1 MKEKQIL
8 ETNIDVSI
16 IIPCKNEGANLK
28 WTVDSLMKS
37 QNVLNYEII
46 VVDDGSS
53 DGCSVFLKGDVYKK
67 ITLIK
72 TNSIGAG
79 QARNIG
85 VEAANGKYFM
95 FCDAH
100 IKVPH
105 KWLDGLVNTLKTFDA
120 DVVTPCITDIYN
132 PLAAAYG
139 LTWNNRLAVRW
150 ISRKPKIGD
159 EIPFAGAGALCITK
173 EAFEKI
179 YGFDNLFQVLG
190 AEDQEL
196 CLKAWLFGYKIVI
209 NPEVKVAHLFNRKRK
224 YKVTSANIIYNT
236 LSLAYYHFGENR
248 LNKTMKMFM
257 MEINFSNVQKDI
269 KENYEK
275 ILNKRNKYFNE
286 RTYDDD
292 FFFKKFRI
300 RF

>member
-1 MKEKQIL
+1 MKEKDIL
-8 ETNIDVSI
+8 NVNIDVSI
-16 IIPCKNEGANLK
+16 VIPCKNEGGNLK

-46 VVDDGSS
+46 VVDDGSI
-53 DGCSVFLKGDVYKK
+53 DGCSEFLKSDVYKK

-85 VEAANGKYFM
+85 VEESKGKYLM

-105 KWLDGLVNTLKTFDA
+105 KWLDDLVNTLKTFEG

-132 PLAAAYG
+132 PLAATYG

-150 ISRKPKIGD
+150 ISRKPEIGD
-159 EIPFAGAGALCITK
+159 EIPFAGAGALGITR

-196 CLKAWLFGYKIVI
+196 CLKAWLYGYKIVI

-224 YKVTSANIIYNT
+224 YKVTSSNIIYNS
-236 LSLAYYHFGENR
+236 LSLAYYHFGEKR
-248 LNKTMKMFM
+248 LNKTLRMFM

-286 RTYDDD
+286 RTYDDE
-292 FFFKKFRI
+292 FFFNKFRI
-300 RF
+300 HF